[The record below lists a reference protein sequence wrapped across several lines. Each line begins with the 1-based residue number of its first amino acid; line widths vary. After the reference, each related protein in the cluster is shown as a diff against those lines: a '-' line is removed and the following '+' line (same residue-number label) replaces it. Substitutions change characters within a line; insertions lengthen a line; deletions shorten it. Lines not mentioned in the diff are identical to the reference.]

1 MPISVRL
8 CSANEILHAN
18 RCQAQLWKRPARLG
32 AAFPRVSDRF
42 FFYYSYVGRRSLSRG
57 VFRVIGPKPDFCS
70 QRDPET
76 NTGNE
81 TFNPQKNKNLKKKPP
96 RRKRPALQTKNYATT
111 MYGFFA
117 ENR

>member
-42 FFYYSYVGRRSLSRG
+42 FFIIVMLAGGRCHEAFFALSVRNQIS
-57 VFRVIGPKPDFCS
+57 VRNEIPK
-70 QRDPET
+70 RIPET
-76 NTGNE
+76 
-81 TFNPQKNKNLKKKPP
+81 
-96 RRKRPALQTKNYATT
+96 RRLIHKRIKI
-111 MYGFFA
+111 
-117 ENR
+117 